1 MNPSRSRQY
10 LYCFNFSMKRERF
23 LFFFFYEAGIGGS
36 DSKESASYAGD
47 QGLIPASGR
56 SPGEG
61 NGNHSSI
68 LAWITSWTEEPGKLQ
83 SNGAVK
89 TGT

>member
-1 MNPSRSRQY
+1 MIDPDEYYMNPSRIRQY
-10 LYCFNFSMKRERF
+10 PYCFNSSMKRERVP
-23 LFFFFYEAGIGGS
+23 FFFCFFEAGIGGS

-68 LAWITSWTEEPGKLQ
+68 LSWII
-83 SNGAVK
+83 
-89 TGT
+89 

>member
-1 MNPSRSRQY
+1 
-10 LYCFNFSMKRERF
+10 MKRERF
-23 LFFFFYEAGIGGS
+23 PIFFFFEAGIGGS

-68 LAWITSWTEEPGKLQ
+68 LAWIISWTEEPGKLQ
-83 SNGAVK
+83 SMEL
-89 TGT
+89 